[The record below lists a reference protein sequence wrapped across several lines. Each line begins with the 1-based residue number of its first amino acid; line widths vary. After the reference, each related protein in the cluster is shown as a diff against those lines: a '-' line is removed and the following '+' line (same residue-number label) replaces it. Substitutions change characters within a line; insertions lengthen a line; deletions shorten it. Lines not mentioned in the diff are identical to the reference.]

1 MLSLEPTDSE
11 QKCLNCGAQITVIEN
26 SVNPQCPSCGV
37 YLNKIAKREEQK
49 TQAKDAFATVGVKP
63 ADIPVSENPA
73 VKYLVGLAIVIAT
86 VFGIKYAITELG
98 YLSNTDT
105 SDYYS
110 AEALD
115 KARQENTEVKIDYVA
130 QSDKV
135 ELYVFSW
142 CKTCHWA
149 RDDLKRRN
157 IDFVEYDLKTSEHGK
172 EFYSMLEDRHKL
184 APIYVVD
191 DKIILGGYVELVLE
205 ALEERNLEE

>member
-1 MLSLEPTDSE
+1 MLSLEPTNDG
-11 QKCLNCGAQITVIEN
+11 QKCPNCGENITSAES
-26 SVNPQCPSCGV
+26 SVNPQCPGCGV
-37 YLNKIAKREEQK
+37 YLNKIRKREEQDVQSSK
-49 TQAKDAFATVGVKP
+49 SNETVGVQC
-63 ADIPVSENPA
+63 AHVPVSENPA
-73 VKYLVGLAIVIAT
+73 VKYMLGLAIVIAT
-86 VFGIKYAITELG
+86 VFGIKYAIVESG
-98 YLSNTDT
+98 YLSNAGT

-110 AEALD
+110 AEALE
-115 KARQENTEVKIDYVA
+115 KARQENAEVKIDYVA